1 VLIIPSSWGSQL
13 GGHLHAIK
21 QFFWRRCRGERGF
34 LQGESL
40 ASNLLF
46 CYCFAL
52 LYFCLHLFIENTKNS
67 SFIVVIFACLLF
79 SLAIMSNP
87 EVEVRTFK
95 QQGGE
100 SLKDAWYRI
109 INAHHRCTKRH
120 STMILLR
127 NFYVGISSWNRYVLG
142 TLAGDNFLGTPA
154 LEACTLIESLVG
166 VPPIHVVK
174 TEVTL
179 EEVVE
184 KRSSLEKSL
193 PNLLDNASQVNESIE
208 SIGKR
213 ITSLEASTIHD
224 IKTLGLVN

>member
-13 GGHLHAIK
+13 GAYYAPSSI
-21 QFFWRRCRGERGF
+21 F
-34 LQGESL
+34 L
-40 ASNLLF
+40 ASLPGRKKISARGVSHFQSFTLLLF
-46 CYCFAL
+46 CFILFL
-52 LYFCLHLFIENTKNS
+52 LASIYKKYKKNS
-67 SFIVVIFACLLF
+67 SFIVVTFTCLLF
-79 SLAIMSNP
+79 SLARISNP

-109 INAHHRCTKRH
+109 SNAHHRCTKKH

-127 NFYVGISSWNRYVLG
+127 NFYVGISSWNSYVLD
-142 TLAGDNFLGTPA
+142 TLAGGNFLGTSA

-174 TEVTL
+174 IEVTL
-179 EEVVE
+179 EEVLE
-184 KRSSLEKSL
+184 KLSSLEKSL
-193 PNLLDNASQVNESIE
+193 PNILDSASQVNESIE

-213 ITSLEASTIHD
+213 ITVLEAS
-224 IKTLGLVN
+224 